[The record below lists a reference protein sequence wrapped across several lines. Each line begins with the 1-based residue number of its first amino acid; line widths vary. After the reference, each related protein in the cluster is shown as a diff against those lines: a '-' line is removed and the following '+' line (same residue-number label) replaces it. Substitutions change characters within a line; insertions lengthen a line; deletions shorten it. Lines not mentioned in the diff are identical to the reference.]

1 MSHAGSGFLERLARA
16 KAEADA
22 RSTAVREQFRQVREE
37 TARRAQ
43 EHLRASQEQT
53 EKLKK
58 LIAEHEQ
65 QKAEEDPTAK
75 NQWLQRREAEDTT
88 FQFGE
93 VEEPEPEP
101 EPQRPATPPPP
112 VPMPTAESSQRERSA
127 QASPSRSKA
136 GPGED
141 VDEEDFSNTNW
152 FG

>member
-93 VEEPEPEP
+93 VEESRYAPSTGSDADRRVFSAGAV
-101 EPQRPATPPPP
+101 RPGFA
-112 VPMPTAESSQRERSA
+112 VA
-127 QASPSRSKA
+127 K
-136 GPGED
+136 
-141 VDEEDFSNTNW
+141 
-152 FG
+152 